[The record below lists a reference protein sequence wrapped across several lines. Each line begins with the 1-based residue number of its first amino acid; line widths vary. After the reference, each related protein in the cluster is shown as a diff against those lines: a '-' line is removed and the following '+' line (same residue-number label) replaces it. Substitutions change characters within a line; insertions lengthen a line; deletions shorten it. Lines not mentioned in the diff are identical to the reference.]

1 MLAAVLAMQSSTGV
15 PPGAATGSA
24 AQGAPS
30 PALNGAENAAT
41 DAMATLRREIDAL
54 GREPASVARDAR
66 MALRRTAFDLLF
78 HGGTDLGA
86 QVGPVAGMRLAALR
100 AEVDARLSM
109 PRREGLAPAAVDTPL
124 ARFAA
129 AAAAIVPGPTV
140 DGPSPEV
147 AGAIGHLVGAIA
159 LMEGDGANLRTQVG
173 AAVEQQG

>member
-1 MLAAVLAMQSSTGV
+1 MDAAAAAKASLRSRFDATTRAWVKSLHEPTRRATAREAMARFESERAAVGEV
-15 PPGAATGSA
+15 PLEAA
-24 AQGAPS
+24 
-30 PALNGAENAAT
+30 
-41 DAMATLRREIDAL
+41 LRREIDAL
-54 GREPASVARDAR
+54 GREPASATRDAR

-86 QVGPVAGMRLAALR
+86 QVGPVAGLRLAALR

-147 AGAIGHLVGAIA
+147 V
-159 LMEGDGANLRTQVG
+159 
-173 AAVEQQG
+173 